1 MQSPSL
7 VLGQLFLLVC
17 LAAMLAVAGI
27 LLILFGPLPVR
38 RRVAIVP
45 RLGAAPLPVAPFAVA
60 PSFAAASLPAVGSS
74 ASLVSQLAR
83 GGSDEFFTPPR
94 PVQVVAHEEPIPVTA
109 AQVPSLRKPKGG
121 KVQPLP
127 KKRAAKGTESPAPF
141 APVVRSAQR
150 QLRDEEDM
158 ATSPVPTFD
167 TSELTIVDR

>member
-1 MQSPSL
+1 

-38 RRVAIVP
+38 RRVTIVP
-45 RLGAAPLPVAPFAVA
+45 RIAAAPLPVAAGTA
-60 PSFAAASLPAVGSS
+60 R
-74 ASLVSQLAR
+74 SLVSQLAR
-83 GGSDEFFTPPR
+83 GASDEFFTPPR
-94 PVQVVAHEEPIPVTA
+94 PVQVVAHDEPIPVTA
-109 AQVPSLRKPKGG
+109 AQVPSLRKPRGG

-150 QLRDEEDM
+150 QLRDEDEM

-167 TSELTIVDR
+167 TTELTIVDR